1 MGTIVA
7 DSVRLEFFF
16 GAGLVIRLPSSVP
29 AIASVT
35 RNSPVW
41 AERLRRGD
49 HRAVSLARSVRCR
62 PQFRV
67 NAAKPDRREGC
78 LRYDVRQPMTNN
90 RNHSFSA
97 EPYPWSGLMEAA
109 LAGDRRAY
117 EALLRAA
124 VPVIERFV
132 RGQWPTAQAAD
143 IDDVVQETLRS
154 LHAVRH
160 TFQAGR
166 PFLPWLLAIARHRL
180 LDQRRSMR
188 RRAARER
195 ALEPAD
201 ETLWA
206 VPANTVYEG
215 PVSGDVLAAAITQ
228 LPDRQRQAV
237 ELMGLREMTLKEAAA
252 ESGRS
257 VTALKVA
264 SHRAIHSLRRALGV
278 ASK

>member
-1 MGTIVA
+1 
-7 DSVRLEFFF
+7 
-16 GAGLVIRLPSSVP
+16 
-29 AIASVT
+29 
-35 RNSPVW
+35 
-41 AERLRRGD
+41 
-49 HRAVSLARSVRCR
+49 
-62 PQFRV
+62 
-67 NAAKPDRREGC
+67 
-78 LRYDVRQPMTNN
+78 MTNN

-97 EPYPWSGLMEAA
+97 EPDPWSGLMEAA

-195 ALEPAD
+195 AIEPAD
-201 ETLWA
+201 ETFWA